1 MCQLQSSVHR
11 RFLLGVRAPDKPGRQ
26 VRLSS
31 FSRERRTG
39 LEIVRLC
46 RCTCLKQTSSSGDW
60 VGEEENTPTSIKSI
74 GVCLPS
80 RGDSAKHAASKALA
94 ATSRSIEKTVASP
107 SPERAHVM
115 GVESVVEGVEWNLST
130 EQLQAFRASGSH
142 LLRRKYVSIGRDEHQ
157 RFFVAELSAIVRVVS
172 LDTGGS
178 AEGARTASGRSDTP
192 SLDFQRTTSDPANGC
207 EGGSSHVDAATA
219 TKGCTL
225 TSIEARS
232 GSGSALEESEHRVH
246 VPRAPPPL
254 PDIASGRAHLDP
266 GCTAASTDGRCYHQR
281 PAAPAVFALDL
292 THSEVDALVGPNL
305 AWKDPFK
312 EGSDTVRDLEAT
324 SWAACLASLCRR
336 LRATAKAVDA
346 GREGT
351 LDGRP
356 PVVGKQAFA
365 SDNTARST
373 GVDPL
378 VGPSDPSDDQSATN
392 EERPHQWSLRE
403 ELPVN
408 TAVGGQGSP
417 VPTTAKKIFS
427 AVSPWNGDTVS
438 LDESQNRQA
447 VQALPLLR
455 RRPAKHKTGEDLFWL
470 DKTILKVGAR
480 VPWGRLHRGRFAKM
494 LFTVSLG
501 KGCRGLDFVATSNSP
516 TADPMLRGRW
526 ECQAT
531 DRDLARYL
539 SPGRCGAVEGE
550 TRRRVRRDSYDPQR
564 CAAELHE
571 RGELVWAC
579 AEIARKAFRLVM
591 VVPGGVVLSL
601 AGAATAGGRE
611 VAWPQDVE
619 KDRALIKAS
628 IELQRWWRGCISR
641 KRTRWLRMER
651 EGMRRLSRLREQAVA
666 EKKKAELEAKAKLL
680 LDEERRNRAQVV
692 LATAARV
699 RLARKEVSR
708 RRAEQTAP
716 QCQVDRDVAA
726 EREEVAN
733 SIPPRQVEL
742 PATAAD
748 DVAVSGEIASD
759 DPEVGISATDTAPG
773 LARLETVVTID
784 GTEVHLTAH
793 VKEVV
798 DTDAVRGSGDGGED
812 SNKPLEMLLVAVDK
826 KSRRSSR
833 LSLKAPD
840 ITEIVASHHGGG
852 GGGGGGGG
860 VRTSTGVQGALRA
873 VVKKLTVFNSRRKD
887 LFILSYK
894 GKKVTAPH

>member
-1 MCQLQSSVHR
+1 MMLVPKINPALGKFVCRPAQGSADQAWKSFGFASARASSK
-11 RFLLGVRAPDKPGRQ
+11 RARAA
-26 VRLSS
+26 
-31 FSRERRTG
+31 
-39 LEIVRLC
+39 
-46 RCTCLKQTSSSGDW
+46 
-60 VGEEENTPTSIKSI
+60 I
-74 GVCLPS
+74 G
-80 RGDSAKHAASKALA
+80 GDSVKHAANQALA

-107 SPERAHVM
+107 TPEQAHVM

-130 EQLQAFRASGSH
+130 EQLQAFRASGPH

-157 RFFVAELSAIVRVVS
+157 RLFVAELSAIVRVAS
-172 LDTGGS
+172 LDTNGS
-178 AEGARTASGRSDTP
+178 AEGARTASGRIDTP
-192 SLDFQRTTSDPANGC
+192 LLDFQRTTTDPANRC
-207 EGGSSHVDAATA
+207 EGRTSHVDAATA
-219 TKGCTL
+219 TKGFTL
-225 TSIEARS
+225 TCIEARSGS

-254 PDIASGRAHLDP
+254 PDIASGRAHLDS

-281 PAAPAVFALDL
+281 PAAPAVYAVDL
-292 THSEVDALVGPNL
+292 THSEVDALVGPSL
-305 AWKDPFK
+305 AWKDPFKRIPRYLSRESHADRSTANSNTLKTLKK

-324 SWAACLASLCRR
+324 SWTACLDSLCRR

-346 GREGT
+346 GREGA

-373 GVDPL
+373 SVDPSI
-378 VGPSDPSDDQSATN
+378 GPSDPSDDSSALN
-392 EERPHQWSLRE
+392 EERPQQRYLRE
-403 ELPVN
+403 ELPVD
-408 TAVGGQGSP
+408 TAVEGQGCP
-417 VPTTAKKIFS
+417 VPDTAKKMFS
-427 AVSPWNGDTVS
+427 VASPWDGDTGS

-455 RRPAKHKTGEDLFWL
+455 RRPARHKTGEDLFWL

-516 TADPMLRGRW
+516 TADPMLRGCW

-550 TRRRVRRDSYDPQR
+550 TRRRVRHDSYDPQR

-601 AGAATAGGRE
+601 AGAPIAGGRE

-619 KDRALIKAS
+619 EDRALIKAS

-666 EKKKAELEAKAKLL
+666 VKKKTELEAKAKLL

-699 RLARKEVSR
+699 QVARKEVSR
-708 RRAEQTAP
+708 RRAEQAAR

-726 EREEVAN
+726 EREEAAN
-733 SIPPRQVEL
+733 SMPLRQVEL
-742 PATAAD
+742 PAAAAD
-748 DVAVSGEIASD
+748 DVALSGGIASD

-798 DTDAVRGSGDGGED
+798 DTDAARGSGDGGED
-812 SNKPLEMLLVAVDK
+812 HKKPLEMLLVAVDK

-840 ITEIVASHHGGG
+840 IAEIVASHHGGG
-852 GGGGGGGG
+852 GGGGAKI
-860 VRTSTGVQGALRA
+860 TTGVQGALRA

-894 GKKVTAPH
+894 GKQVTAPH

>member
-1 MCQLQSSVHR
+1 
-11 RFLLGVRAPDKPGRQ
+11 
-26 VRLSS
+26 
-31 FSRERRTG
+31 
-39 LEIVRLC
+39 
-46 RCTCLKQTSSSGDW
+46 
-60 VGEEENTPTSIKSI
+60 
-74 GVCLPS
+74 
-80 RGDSAKHAASKALA
+80 
-94 ATSRSIEKTVASP
+94 
-107 SPERAHVM
+107 M
-115 GVESVVEGVEWNLST
+115 GIESVVEGVEWNLST
-130 EQLQAFRASGSH
+130 EQLEAFRASGPH
-142 LLRRKYVSIGRDEHQ
+142 LLRRKYISIGRDEHQ

-178 AEGARTASGRSDTP
+178 AEGARTASGRSNTP
-192 SLDFQRTTSDPANGC
+192 SLDFQRTTTAPVNRC
-207 EGGSSHVDAATA
+207 EERSSHVDAATA
-219 TKGCTL
+219 TKGFTL

-232 GSGSALEESEHRVH
+232 GSGSALEESEHGVR
-246 VPRAPPPL
+246 VPRAPPPQ
-254 PDIASGRAHLDP
+254 PNITSGRAHLDP

-281 PAAPAVFALDL
+281 PAAPAVYALDL
-292 THSEVDALVGPNL
+292 THLEVDALVGPNL

-312 EGSDTVRDLEAT
+312 EDSDTIRDLEAT
-324 SWAACLASLCRR
+324 SWAACLDSLCRR

-365 SDNTARST
+365 SDHTARST

-378 VGPSDPSDDQSATN
+378 VGPSGPSDPSAIS
-392 EERPHQWSLRE
+392 EERSQQRCLRE
-403 ELPVN
+403 ELPVD

-417 VPTTAKKIFS
+417 VPKTAKKIFS
-427 AVSPWNGDTVS
+427 AVSLWDGDTVS

-455 RRPAKHKTGEDLFWL
+455 WRPARRKTGEDLFWL

-516 TADPMLRGRW
+516 TADPILRGCW

-531 DRDLARYL
+531 DRDLASRYL

-550 TRRRVRRDSYDPQR
+550 TRRRDRHDSYDPQR

-601 AGAATAGGRE
+601 AGAPIAGGRE

-619 KDRALIKAS
+619 EDRALMKAS

-651 EGMRRLSRLREQAVA
+651 EGMRRLSLLREQAVV
-666 EKKKAELEAKAKLL
+666 EKKKADLEAKAKLL
-680 LDEERRNRAQVV
+680 LDEERRHRAQVV

-699 RLARKEVSR
+699 RVARKEVSR
-708 RRAEQTAP
+708 
-716 QCQVDRDVAA
+716 
-726 EREEVAN
+726 
-733 SIPPRQVEL
+733 
-742 PATAAD
+742 
-748 DVAVSGEIASD
+748 
-759 DPEVGISATDTAPG
+759 
-773 LARLETVVTID
+773 
-784 GTEVHLTAH
+784 
-793 VKEVV
+793 
-798 DTDAVRGSGDGGED
+798 
-812 SNKPLEMLLVAVDK
+812 
-826 KSRRSSR
+826 
-833 LSLKAPD
+833 
-840 ITEIVASHHGGG
+840 
-852 GGGGGGGG
+852 
-860 VRTSTGVQGALRA
+860 
-873 VVKKLTVFNSRRKD
+873 
-887 LFILSYK
+887 
-894 GKKVTAPH
+894 